1 MKTRRAIA
9 ATAAAALLI
18 GSGIAAIGTTSA
30 HARHGVGVSHGAGP
44 GSAITTD
51 LVRDRWLESQVDR
64 QTSAVTRQALREA
77 LAQARSTF
85 RDAVAAAGTDA
96 AVRET
101 ARLAYA
107 TAVGQA
113 VSAFDMATLP
123 ADQVSVVTAYRT
135 AITSATEDLRAAVQ
149 AARADLR
156 ASGDALNAALTTA
169 LGGALSAE
177 ERRAAFETHREGM
190 TSVRGT
196 YRDALRNAST
206 QFAAAVEAARLDLMA
221 ALNPV

>member
-1 MKTRRAIA
+1 
-9 ATAAAALLI
+9 
-18 GSGIAAIGTTSA
+18 
-30 HARHGVGVSHGAGP
+30 
-44 GSAITTD
+44 
-51 LVRDRWLESQVDR
+51 
-64 QTSAVTRQALREA
+64 
-77 LAQARSTF
+77 
-85 RDAVAAAGTDA
+85 
-96 AVRET
+96 
-101 ARLAYA
+101 
-107 TAVGQA
+107 
-113 VSAFDMATLP
+113 MATLP

-206 QFAAAVEAARLDLMA
+206 QFAAGVEAARLDLMA